1 VTAVARGS
9 SLTPLEIASGIVFGV
24 EDAAL
29 GPVVARSG
37 LSARDALEAAV
48 LPALQRPP
56 CVVSFSGGLDS
67 SAVLAVASSVAR
79 REGLPLPVAVTL
91 RFPGNA
97 EADETSWQESVVSAV
112 PVGDWDRI
120 EIRHEL
126 SVVGPVATEALR
138 EHGLLWPFNAYVHV
152 PVFERARGGSVL
164 TGFGGD
170 ELFAPSRWDRVAMI
184 AAGRTRP
191 TARDLR
197 LVALALAPRPVRVRA
212 LRHRSP
218 LRLPWL
224 SLEGQTALARA
235 WALESA
241 AEPRKAARRASWRLR
256 LRSLRTAYASL
267 GSLAAARD
275 VAVLHPLADPAL
287 VAAVA
292 ALRTDGGRERGELVR
307 ALLGDLLPAG
317 LYTRRTKAS
326 FNTAFWGE
334 DERVLVA
341 SWSGEGVDLSLVD
354 VDAVRATW
362 SGEGPD
368 GRSFTM
374 LQSAWLT
381 RAYGEKGASRGVD
394 AWSREA
400 SPTIAD
406 GESRRQEAT
415 RAGEAHRDRPAG
427 A

>member
-1 VTAVARGS
+1 MTAVAPGS

-24 EDAAL
+24 EEDA
-29 GPVVARSG
+29 PVPGASPSAA
-37 LSARDALEAAV
+37 SARDALEAAV

-79 REGLPLPVAVTL
+79 REGLPLPGAVTL

-112 PVGDWDRI
+112 PVGGWDRI
-120 EIRHEL
+120 EISHEL
-126 SVVGPVATEALR
+126 SVVGPVATDALR

-170 ELFAPSRWDRVAMI
+170 ELFAPSRWDRLSRI
-184 AAGRTRP
+184 AAGQTRP

-197 LVALALAPRPVRVRA
+197 RVALALAPRPVRVRA

-224 SLEGQTALARA
+224 SLEGRNALARA

-241 AEPRKAARRASWRLR
+241 SEPRTAARRASWRLR
-256 LRSLRTAYASL
+256 LRSLRTACASL

-275 VAVLHPLADPAL
+275 VAVVHPLADPAL
-287 VAAVA
+287 VGAVA
-292 ALRTDGGRERGELVR
+292 RAWADGGGERGERVG
-307 ALLGDLLPAG
+307 ALLGDLLPAR
-317 LYTRRTKAS
+317 LYARRTKAS

-334 DERVLVA
+334 HERALAA
-341 SWSGEGVDLSLVD
+341 SWSGEGVDPSLVD
-354 VDAVRATW
+354 VETVRATW
-362 SGEGPD
+362 SAEGPD

-381 RAYGEKGASRGVD
+381 REFSEMGANRGAD
-394 AWSREA
+394 AWSPEA
-400 SPTIAD
+400 RPTIAD
-406 GESRRQEAT
+406 GESGQQAAT
-415 RAGEAHRDRPAG
+415 RAGEGRRDRPAG

>member
-1 VTAVARGS
+1 
-9 SLTPLEIASGIVFGV
+9 
-24 EDAAL
+24 
-29 GPVVARSG
+29 
-37 LSARDALEAAV
+37 LSARDALEAAI

-91 RFPGNA
+91 RFPDDAKA
-97 EADETSWQESVVSAV
+97 EETSWQESVVSAV
-112 PVGDWDRI
+112 PISDWDRI

-197 LVALALAPRPVRVRA
+197 LVALALAPRPIRALA
-212 LRHRSP
+212 LRHRCP

-224 SLEGQTALARA
+224 SLEGRTALARR
-235 WALESA
+235 WGLEA
-241 AEPRKAARRASWRLR
+241 ASEPRTTARRAPWRLR

-275 VAVLHPLADPAL
+275 VAVVHPLADPAL

-292 ALRTDGGRERGELVR
+292 RVPADGGRDRGERLR
-307 ALLGDLLPAG
+307 ALLGDLLPAR

-334 DERVLVA
+334 DERVLAA

-362 SGEGPD
+362 SDEGPD

-374 LQSAWLT
+374 LQSAWLS
-381 RAYGEKGASRGVD
+381 GEFSEMEANRGAG

-406 GESRRQEAT
+406 GESRRQAAT
-415 RAGEAHRDRPAG
+415 RAGEEQKDRPAG